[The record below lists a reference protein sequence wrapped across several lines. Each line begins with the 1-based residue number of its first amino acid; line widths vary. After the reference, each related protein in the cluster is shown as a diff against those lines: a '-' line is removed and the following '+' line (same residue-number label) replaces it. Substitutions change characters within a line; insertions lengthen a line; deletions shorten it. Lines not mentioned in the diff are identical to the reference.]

1 MGQSAAQPILN
12 LRDKLT
18 GALDKLRSWDKP
30 IAKKA
35 QTPNWK
41 PEPNAEQKAQIA
53 RQYGSNK
60 LTKKGTGAKVAPKPA
75 AKKAAKKPAAKRYV
89 R

>member
-30 IAKKA
+30 IGKKQDTSWHDQMVKTA
-35 QTPNWK
+35 N
-41 PEPNAEQKAQIA
+41 E
-53 RQYGSNK
+53 SF
-60 LTKKGTGAKVAPKPA
+60 TKKGAGAKVAPKPA
-75 AKKAAKKPAAKRYV
+75 AKPAKKKSAAKRYA